1 MQNLLKSKIVIG
13 IAVVVVLIIIL
24 VATEVLKF
32 EASIKRTPSAEEEQ
46 APSTASE
53 EKKKEAAQE
62 PKLASRAIEFTGAK
76 GKVTFSINLPVGWA
90 QGQDAR
96 VDFVAGSPLSETL
109 SNGQKFTVNINAI
122 ADKHGPAVKSFAD
135 YVASWKNETLAQSPS
150 MEFVADG
157 TKTVN
162 GMDVYIL
169 EMKNTRPDSMV
180 IHQIQYLFYVDDT
193 YAMVATGSVPDETW
207 AKYQGVISESL
218 ESIKK
223 AASESAT
230 QTQ

>member
-1 MQNLLKSKIVIG
+1 MNMISFGLGS
-13 IAVVVVLIIIL
+13 
-24 VATEVLKF
+24 
-32 EASIKRTPSAEEEQ
+32 
-46 APSTASE
+46 
-53 EKKKEAAQE
+53 
-62 PKLASRAIEFTGAK
+62 
-76 GKVTFSINLPVGWA
+76 TFSQVNSLAAG
-90 QGQDAR
+90 

-122 ADKHGPAVKSFAD
+122 ADKHGPAVKSFDD

-169 EMKNTRPDSMV
+169 EMKNTRPDNMV

-193 YAMVATGSVPDETW
+193 YAMVTTGSVPDETW

-223 AASESAT
+223 VASESAT